1 MKNEILFYTN
11 ERSRL
16 ENCLELHKLIEGG
29 NYYVLFI
36 NMQKENVINILFF
49 CFFYLKFI
57 YLFIQ
62 IDEIKKEISG
72 QNNNNKEI
80 NCLSYSNYVNK
91 DKLIEE
97 FKINKDELNNYSN
110 ISGAIYNRLALKD
123 LK

>member
-80 NCLSYSNYVNK
+80 NCTSYSNYVNK